1 MKSGD
6 KLKLTT
12 AAVLGAP
19 LALGV
24 GEEAQAGGAPPGDFE
39 ALCNT
44 TITVD
49 TMVSDFNDSI
59 TEPCLIT
66 LENDADLWLED
77 GTINQSD
84 VLDYGIKIQ
93 ASGDSSVHI
102 KDVDIQTEN
111 LNISLESA
119 DSCLD
124 FYGNSTGVGQ
134 ISIVG
139 SRRNNLE
146 LDIGDTLSLSAS
158 CDVTV
163 KWATLDNSEDP
174 YGRFEINLSSDDQG
188 IAFLDSEI
196 DGCLEESTFDAN
208 TSVLIRDSEIRVCM
222 SNDFSVSVT
231 GNDGEINIRDNN
243 IELETFASL
252 DVATSGG
259 DNEVNLSDNDFSDSS
274 AYGAAVNVDI
284 SGDYGSVIYKQNVLE
299 DEEENPLSVSTDFSG
314 FGGTCQDVVKKKLNE
329 GNTDPCDNG

>member
-12 AAVLGAP
+12 AAVLGGP
-19 LALGV
+19 LAVGV
-24 GEEAQAGGAPPGDFE
+24 GEEAQAGVAPSDFE

-44 TITVD
+44 TINVD

-66 LENDADLWLED
+66 LENDADLWLEN

-84 VLDYGIKIQ
+84 ADDYGIRIQ

-111 LNISLESA
+111 LNITLDSA

-163 KWATLDNSEDP
+163 KWATLGNSNDP
-174 YGRFEINLSSDDQG
+174 NGKVELNFSSDDQG

-196 DGCLEESTFDAN
+196 DGCLELSTFDAD
-208 TSVLIRDSEIRVCM
+208 TSVLIRDSEITVCM
-222 SNDFSVSVT
+222 SEDFSVSVT
-231 GNDGEINIRDNN
+231 GDGGGINIRDNN
-243 IELETFASL
+243 IELEEFASL
-252 DVATSGG
+252 DVATSGE
-259 DNEVNLSDNDFSDSS
+259 DTEVNLSDNDFSDSS
-274 AYGAAVNVDI
+274 AYGASVEVYIDDG
-284 SGDYGSVIYKQNVLE
+284 SSGSVIYKQNVFE
-299 DEEENPLSVSTDFSG
+299 DAEGDPLSVVTD
-314 FGGTCQDVVKKKLNE
+314 GGTCQDVVNKKLNE

>member
-19 LALGV
+19 LAVGV
-24 GEEAQAGGAPPGDFE
+24 GEEAQAGVAPSDFE

-44 TITVD
+44 TINVD

-84 VLDYGIKIQ
+84 DFGYGIRIQ

-102 KDVDIQTEN
+102 KDVDIQTEA
-111 LNISLESA
+111 LDISLDSA

-146 LDIGDTLSLSAS
+146 LDIGDSMDLSAS

-174 YGRFEINLSSDDQG
+174 YGRFEIDLSSDDQG

-196 DGCLEESTFDAN
+196 DDCLWESTLSAE
-208 TSVLIRDSEIRVCM
+208 TSVLIRDSEITVCM
-222 SNDFSVSVT
+222 SSDFSVAVT
-231 GNDGEINIRDNN
+231 GNGGEINIRDNN
-243 IELETFASL
+243 IELEEYASL
-252 DVATSGG
+252 DVATSDG

-274 AYGAAVNVDI
+274 AYGAAVDVYI

-314 FGGTCQDVVKKKLNE
+314 SGGTCQDVVKKKLNE

>member
-44 TITVD
+44 TITED
-49 TMVSDFNDSI
+49 TTVSDFNDSI

-66 LENDADLWLED
+66 LEGGADLWLED

-84 VLDYGIKIQ
+84 ALDYGIRIQ
-93 ASGDSSVHI
+93 AYGNSSVHI
-102 KDVDIQTEN
+102 KDVDIQAEA
-111 LNISLESA
+111 LDVSLDSA
-119 DSCLD
+119 GSCLD

-139 SRRNNLE
+139 NRRDNLV
-146 LDIGDTLSLSAS
+146 LDTDNVSLSSS

-163 KWATLDNSEDP
+163 KWATLKDSEDP
-174 YGRFEINLSSDDQG
+174 YGTAVMDLSSDDQG

-196 DGCLEESTFDAN
+196 DGCLYSSTFDAE
-208 TSVLIRDSEIRVCM
+208 TSVLIRDSEIAVCT
-222 SNDFSVSVT
+222 SEDLNVSVT
-231 GNDGEINIRDNN
+231 GSYGEINIRDNT
-243 IELETFASL
+243 IELGLNASL
-252 DVATSGG
+252 SVDTSDG

-274 AYGAAVNVDI
+274 AYGAVGVDL
-284 SGDYGSVIYKQNVLE
+284 SGDYGSVIYKQNVFK
-299 DEEENPLSVSTDFSG
+299 DDAGNPLSVSTGLD

-329 GNTDPCDNG
+329 GNTDPCENG